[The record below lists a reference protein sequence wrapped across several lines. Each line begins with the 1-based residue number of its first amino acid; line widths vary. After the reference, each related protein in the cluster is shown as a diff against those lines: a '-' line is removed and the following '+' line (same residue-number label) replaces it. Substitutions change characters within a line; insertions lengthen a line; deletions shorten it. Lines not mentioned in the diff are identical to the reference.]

1 MINKVNGNQ
10 PGEYSKVEYSA
21 DKVVKSS
28 AKNNNTDKSN
38 KITEDKFAK
47 EGKVSLKDEK
57 RIKDA
62 LNDANQKARV
72 KRTNCEFAYDDA
84 TNRISITVKD
94 RETDE
99 VIRQIPAEETLEM
112 ISKLWE
118 QAGIILD
125 EKR

>member
-10 PGEYSKVEYSA
+10 PGEYSKVEYSV